1 MPAPSRRLVFSGIG
15 MISAVCLLAIAWQT
29 QGADPEET
37 ADLSLQSFM
46 RKKLDASMLILEG
59 LTVEDAGL
67 IQRGAASLLKMSN
80 AEMWK
85 VVIDKDF
92 RQHNIEFRATV
103 KKLQDAADKGN
114 FDNVALQWF
123 DTTKSCIECHKD
135 VRGERKK

>member
-1 MPAPSRRLVFSGIG
+1 MPSRRLTFAGLSFV
-15 MISAVCLLAIAWQT
+15 SAVCLFAVAWQT
-29 QGADPEET
+29 HGADPDEN
-37 ADLSLQSFM
+37 ADLSLESFM

-59 LTVEDAGL
+59 LTVEDSGL
-67 IQRGAASLLKMSN
+67 IERGAASLLKMSN

-103 KKLQDAADKGN
+103 KKLQDAAEKGN

-123 DTTKSCIECHKD
+123 DTTKSCIECHKE
-135 VRGERKK
+135 VRTLQKK